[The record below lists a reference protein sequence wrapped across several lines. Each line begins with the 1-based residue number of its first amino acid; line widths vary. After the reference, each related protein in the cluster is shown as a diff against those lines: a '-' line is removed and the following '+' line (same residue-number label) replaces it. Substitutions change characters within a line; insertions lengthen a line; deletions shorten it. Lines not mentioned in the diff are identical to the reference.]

1 MSEEKYDTNSE
12 GSKQELPP
20 SLDKRLRG
28 LLQEK
33 ELAHFRSQLPE
44 AFLNDASEGLDQIAD
59 DPQLDG
65 ILNKMNHQM
74 RQHLHKKKKSE
85 RKPVGEFEWSYWAI
99 IIILLLCIV
108 AFLVIRL
115 LLQHGR

>member
-1 MSEEKYDTNSE
+1 MSEEKNDTNLDDQ
-12 GSKQELPP
+12 GKKLPP

-74 RQHLHKKKKSE
+74 RQHLHKKMKPE
-85 RKPVGEFEWSYWAI
+85 RRPITEFNWSYWAI
-99 IIILLLCIV
+99 IIILLLCIA
-108 AFLVIRL
+108 AFFVIRL
-115 LLQHGR
+115 MLHQK